1 LETSDKQHIV
11 VRSSAHVCRKSR
23 VCSLGT
29 IVYIKVD
36 VNAGSII
43 EVLGNV
49 DNRNQITCDTI
60 VEFEPEQTAN
70 FGKNKTKEKE
80 IFSFDLFR
88 YGYVQSSC
96 YAFSTLSSRLSC

>member
-1 LETSDKQHIV
+1 MKNLFCFFLIKII
-11 VRSSAHVCRKSR
+11 C
-23 VCSLGT
+23 
-29 IVYIKVD
+29 IKVD

-49 DNRNQITCDTI
+49 DNRNQIICDNIIT
-60 VEFEPEQTAN
+60 FEPEQTAN
-70 FGKNKTKEKE
+70 FGKTKKTK
-80 IFSFDLFR
+80 IFIFQSEYFFDLFR

>member
-1 LETSDKQHIV
+1 LFGKI
-11 VRSSAHVCRKSR
+11 
-23 VCSLGT
+23 L
-29 IVYIKVD
+29 YIKVD
-36 VNAGSII
+36 VNPGSII

-49 DNRNQITCDTI
+49 DNRNQINCDTI

-70 FGKNKTKEKE
+70 FGKIRQKKTIE

-96 YAFSTLSSRLSC
+96 DAFSTLSSRLSC